1 MDGFASIGRALATP
15 QYYLTVVVCL
25 ILIGFGIYLL
35 VKKTPPKQYGLG
47 FGMIGFGALLI
58 FIAHRSRNLIRTNSR
73 YAGIV
78 GLSDVFNFL
87 K

>member
-1 MDGFASIGRALATP
+1 MDGFASIGRAFATP
-15 QYYLTVVVCL
+15 QYYLTVVVSL

-47 FGMIGFGALLI
+47 AGMMGFGALLI

-73 YAGIV
+73 YARIA
-78 GLSDVFNFL
+78 GLGDVFNFFR
-87 K
+87 